1 MLPRVPS
8 ACQPFPRFRA
18 KFFFAFGGFC
28 VAAFEGCLRAAFPA
42 ASCQNRLVRRCYSVY
57 HLPIISSAA
66 PQRRVLAIFLFG
78 GRSSARRCAPASA
91 RPDHSTPCDRVSC
104 CVAYRDQ
111 SSSLLH
117 TRHQNFLVGVFRV
130 GVCGIFERRCSDKVL
145 SQRASQHCCAMS
157 CDQLFCLACP
167 QRHHAPIFSG
177 FFVLET

>member
-1 MLPRVPS
+1 MPTVSEQKIFCFWGFLCCGFRGVFARRFFSSLVSEQACATLLQRVPS
-8 ACQPFPRFRA
+8 ANYFLCSTAPCC
-18 KFFFAFGGFC
+18 AF
-28 VAAFEGCLRAAFPA
+28 
-42 ASCQNRLVRRCYSVY
+42 
-57 HLPIISSAA
+57 
-66 PQRRVLAIFLFG
+66 FLFG